1 MRKKGFTFLELLVVL
16 VIVGLLAALLVGA
29 YARYRSNLNLV
40 QASQRLA
47 AELVNAQQQ
56 SRNSGQVQVRA
67 GVEVGTT
74 ALTAALVNNL
84 RGTVE
89 CRLYEGSSNLNIRP
103 IKKFTLLDDTLVQLA
118 VTATNFADLPMLP
131 GDTGMTMEV
140 GITSGGN
147 GPFQRLFTIPFH
159 PDGTVALVLDNQP
172 GRIILDNGIYRR
184 QVEISRI
191 GKVKEDRL

>member
-1 MRKKGFTFLELLVVL
+1 VVL

-29 YARYRSNLNLV
+29 YARYRSNLNMV

-47 AELVNAQQQ
+47 SELVNAQQQ

-67 GVEVGTT
+67 GVEVGTS
-74 ALTAALVNNL
+74 ALTAAVVNNQ

-89 CRLYEGSSNLNIRP
+89 CRLYEGSANSINTEIRRL
-103 IKKFTLLDDTLVQLA
+103 KKFTLLDDTMVQLTL
-118 VTATNFADLPMLP
+118 TATNFADIPMQN
-131 GDTGMTMEV
+131 GDTGMTMEI

-184 QVEISRI
+184 QVEISRV
-191 GKVKEDRL
+191 GKVKEARL